1 MDFFGVNWHEMFVPQ
16 KTLLGIFVRGSL
28 THVMLFVILRFLLK
42 RQAGVIGIADL
53 LVVVLIADAA
63 QDAMAHG
70 YKSIPEGA
78 LLVLT
83 IVFWNYF
90 IDWLG
95 FRFKPLRSFT
105 RPPPLKLIE
114 NGDMIFRNLQKEMI
128 TAEELNSQLRQQGG
142 CRTARRSRKPT
153 SRGMAGSASSAKTTA
168 RPETGTIRRYRCSF

>member
-16 KTLLGIFVRGSL
+16 NPLLGIFVRGSL
-28 THVMLFVILRFLLK
+28 TYIMLFVILRFLLK
-42 RQAGVIGIADL
+42 RQSGVIGIADL

-63 QDAMAHG
+63 QNAMAHE
-70 YKSIPEGA
+70 YSSITEGA

-95 FRFKPLRSFT
+95 FRFKPLRRFT

-114 NGDMIFRNLQKEMI
+114 NGDMIFRNMQKEMI
-128 TAEELNSQLRQQGG
+128 TRRGVEQSASSAGVQNCSEL
-142 CRTARRSRKPT
+142 RKPS

-168 RPETGTIRRYRCSF
+168 RPETGMVGRCRCSF